1 LARGVQHG
9 SPTEETVMHF
19 QLRTDNHITNS
30 DELAARVRAEVDT
43 ALVPR
48 LGDRLRRVE
57 VYLEDTNA
65 HKKGGADVRCTV
77 EVHLAGLPAM
87 AAEDR
92 AAELDQ
98 AVEGAMEKLQRVLDH
113 KLGRIEDRAGRTSA
127 AGEPG

>member
-1 LARGVQHG
+1 
-9 SPTEETVMHF
+9 MHF

-30 DELAARVRAEVDT
+30 DDLAARVRAEVDA

-65 HKKGGADVRCTV
+65 QKGGIDVRCTV
-77 EVHLAGLPAM
+77 EVHLAGLPAF
-87 AAEDR
+87 AAENR
-92 AAELDQ
+92 AADLDE
-98 AVEGAMEKLQRVLDH
+98 AVEGAVEKLQRVIDH
-113 KLGRIEDRAGRTSA
+113 KLGRIEDRAGHTSA